1 MKRPRLLALAAAFLA
16 VSTSSLHAQEA
27 GRPANL
33 SLQLETRAAIAR
45 GLDFLATNQNAGGYW
60 TAEDYP
66 GLSALV
72 IQAFL
77 GSPLEPERGRDHPA
91 ARRGLAFLVSKGQPD
106 GGIYT
111 PGRGLA
117 NYNTAISLV
126 ALHMDNDPA
135 TFELMRQARA
145 FVVAQQQLDYRPGT
159 DQAAYLGGIGY
170 GNSYRH
176 SDMSNT
182 SLAIDAL
189 HRTRDLLERS
199 AETEDDPRLDWEAAV
214 GFLSRSQN
222 LPETNPLDWAS
233 DDPVNRGGFIYFPGD
248 SKAGE
253 MEVPTDGGGTRTA
266 LRSYGSMSYA
276 GLMSLVYAELERDDP
291 RVVAVLEWISRNWTL
306 EENPG
311 LGGQGQYYYYM
322 TMPKALTAAGIDNLD
337 TPEGSVNWREELARK
352 LLNLQREGG
361 FWRNDAGRWMESD
374 PNLVTAY
381 VILALNRIYND
392 L

>member
-1 MKRPRLLALAAAFLA
+1 MIAKTIWLSLSLL
-16 VSTSSLHAQEA
+16 VSASWIHAEQ
-27 GRPANL
+27 PADPKNL
-33 SLQLETRAAIAR
+33 SLKLEVKAAIGR

-60 TAEDYP
+60 STDIYP
-66 GLSALV
+66 GLSALA

-77 GSPLEPERGRDHPA
+77 EAPLPPPQGRDHPA
-91 ARRGLAFLVSKGQPD
+91 ARRGVAYLVSKAQPD

-111 PGRGLA
+111 PEQGLA

-126 ALHMDNDPA
+126 ALYLNNDPA
-135 TFELMRQARA
+135 HDPLLQRARA
-145 FVVAQQQLDYRPGT
+145 FVVGQQQLDYDPST
-159 DQAAYLGGIGY
+159 DAAAYLGGIGY

-199 AETEDDPRLDWEAAV
+199 AEAEDAPRLDWEAAL

-222 LPETNPLDWAS
+222 LPDTNPLAWAS
-233 DDPVNRGGFIYFPGD
+233 DDPINRGGFIYFPGD

-253 MEVPTDGGGTRTA
+253 MDVSTDAGTRTA

-276 GLMSLVYAELERDDP
+276 GLMSLCYAQLGHDDP
-291 RVVAVLEWISRNWTL
+291 RVTSVLEWISKNWTL

-311 LGGQGQYYYYM
+311 LGAQGLYYYYM
-322 TMPKALTAAGIDNLD
+322 TLPKALIAAGIDKLN
-337 TPEGSVNWREELARK
+337 TPEGAVDWREELAVR
-352 LLNLQREGG
+352 LLNLQQEGG
-361 FWRNDAGRWMESD
+361 FWKNDAGRWMESD

-381 VILALNRIYND
+381 TLLALNRIYPD